1 MPIVHVSDTNDSAL
15 RMYSHQR
22 DALLLDW
29 PGTPH
34 GLFVS
39 ESVNVC
45 SRAMDAGLLPLS
57 FLLEEKWLDRT
68 LPLIERAWALDPT
81 IPAHV
86 ATHQQ
91 YQAITSF
98 EVTRGALAAFERPAL
113 PEVSQL
119 LAGARRVAVLE
130 DVTNYANV
138 GAIFRSAAALGVDA
152 HLGRLGVEPGR
163 FHDPLLVH
171 LFNEEVPAFPEGG
184 VRCQA
189 ADEAQ
194 EEIRGG
200 FLEFDRRGH
209 EVEAVGAPVDG
220 IDTFPVFLAVA
231 EGDALGADAGGGVL
245 ALAGSS
251 GLCGGFCLFTGSA
264 LHAHGQETSEASSE
278 GEGHAVGGVIIFDA
292 LVITAGEEDGSPALD
307 DGLIAVE
314 EGIAV
319 IGGHGDLHTDID

>member
-1 MPIVHVSDTNDSAL
+1 MVGG
-15 RMYSHQR
+15 Y
-22 DALLLDW
+22 
-29 PGTPH
+29 
-34 GLFVS
+34 
-39 ESVNVC
+39 
-45 SRAMDAGLLPLS
+45 AGLHGAAGGGLPGVDAADGLGPV
-57 FLLEEKWLDRT
+57 L
-68 LPLIERAWALDPT
+68 AHAAL
-81 IPAHV
+81 
-86 ATHQQ
+86 
-91 YQAITSF
+91 
-98 EVTRGALAAFERPAL
+98 GGAAFFPGVHDAAGDLIAVRL
-113 PEVSQL
+113 D
-119 LAGARRVAVLE
+119 LAGQ
-130 DVTNYANV
+130 V
-138 GAIFRSAAALGVDA
+138 GLAALGVDA

-163 FHDPLLVH
+163 FRDPLLVH